1 MFTADIHGLS
11 LTRHGGRKLFA
22 TTNKGLFV
30 SADDGD
36 RWAHSALDSPSQYTR
51 VSQERADQTGTLF
64 LTNGDGPPGSTG
76 RILRSRDNG
85 QSWETTGATGFNSTP
100 WCIAT
105 NPADPSFIVAAS
117 NLGQIYRSTDG
128 GETWAKLKRELGEI
142 RSLLWRPV

>member
-1 MFTADIHGLS
+1 
-11 LTRHGGRKLFA
+11 
-22 TTNKGLFV
+22 V
-30 SADDGD
+30 SEDDGD
-36 RWAHSALDSPSQYTR
+36 SWAHSVLDSPSQYTR

-76 RILRSRDNG
+76 RILRSRDSG
-85 QSWETTGATGFNSTP
+85 KSWENTGVTGFNSTP

-105 NPADPSFIVAAS
+105 NPADPSFVVAAS

-128 GETWAKLKRELGEI
+128 GETWVKLKRELGEI